1 MRLRFWSK
9 KKVNKEIK
17 EAVYDTNK
25 FVIIIIAIMLSMLP
39 IIASVFGGVF
49 LADFFSQFPRES
61 QASFF
66 AALVLII
73 AFLTFYD
80 VRKKLHMKERRF
92 K

>member
-1 MRLRFWSK
+1 MRLRFWGK

-25 FVIIIIAIMLSMLP
+25 FFLIIVAIMLSMLP

-49 LADFFSQFPRES
+49 LADYFSQFSRES

-66 AALVLII
+66 TALVLII

-80 VRKKLHMKERRF
+80 VRKKLHIKERRL